1 MSLNDMF
8 KTKTMAR
15 IFTQQGQLKKAAEI
29 YLYLLKKNPNQEDV
43 KKQLI
48 DIRRRLNQAG
58 QTAAKDLRPLYEKWI
73 ALGFRQ
79 HREKETREPETE
91 GNI

>member
-15 IFTQQGQLKKAAEI
+15 IFAQQGQLKKAAEI
-29 YLYLLKKNPNQEDV
+29 YVYLLKKNPNQEEV

-48 DIRRRLNQAG
+48 DIRHRLSQAG

-73 ALGFRQ
+73 ALGFRRQ
-79 HREKETREPETE
+79 REKETRAPETG
-91 GNI
+91 GNM